1 MKRREVI
8 KRLSVLPV
16 AGAAFGATLP
26 MYSCNTEVASNKR
39 DLFDELGVKRLINC
53 SLTKTFLSGSIMLP
67 EVLEAIDQTSGSF
80 ANMHELQDRAG
91 EKIAE
96 MLECEAAMVT
106 SGAAGGIVLGTAAT
120 MTGTDPE
127 KINQLPDLPG
137 PKREVIIQKSHRSE
151 WDQLIRV
158 AGAKLVEVDGPDE
171 MEKAIN
177 KNTVMAFFL
186 NCAEKHS
193 ISHEEFVAISKEHNI
208 VSFND
213 CAADVPPVDNLF
225 KYIRMGF
232 DLVTFSGGKMMH
244 GPQSTGLLFGRKDL
258 IRAARLN
265 NSPHECPVA
274 RPMKV
279 NKEEIFG
286 MYVALKSYLEKD
298 HEKEWQEWLDRI
310 NYISEYL
317 KDIPTLKSE
326 TVMPTTVA
334 NAFPSMK
341 ISWDQSAVKITLQDM
356 IESLLSGNP
365 GIYTTGE
372 DNALE
377 IHVILL
383 QPRQV
388 KFVAQRIKDILGQ
401 AVSSQT

>member
-8 KRLSVLPV
+8 KKLSILPV
-16 AGAAFGATLP
+16 AGAAFGSTFPL
-26 MYSCNTEVASNKR
+26 YSCNTGHAANNG
-39 DLFDELGVKRLINC
+39 DLFDELGVQRLINC
-53 SLTKTFLSGSIMLP
+53 TLTKTYLSGSIMLP
-67 EVLEAIDQTSGSF
+67 QVLEAIESTSGSF
-80 ANMHELQDRAG
+80 ANMHDLQDRAG

-106 SGAAGGIVLGTAAT
+106 SGSAGAIVLGTAAT

-127 KINQLPDLPG
+127 KIKQLPDLPG
-137 PKREVIIQKSHRSE
+137 PKREVIIQKSHRCE
-151 WDQLIRV
+151 WDQCIRF
-158 AGAKLVEVDGPDE
+158 AGAKLVEVEGTDE

-186 NCAEKHS
+186 NCAKTHS
-193 ISHEEFVAISKEHNI
+193 ISHEEFVAISKKHNI
-208 VSFND
+208 VSFID

-225 KYIRMGF
+225 KYIRTGF

-244 GPQSTGLLFGRKDL
+244 GPQSSGLLFGREDL

-310 NYISEYL
+310 KYIGDYL
-317 KDIPTLKSE
+317 ADIPTVKSE
-326 TVMPTTVA
+326 TVFPSTVE

-341 ISWDQSAVKITLQDM
+341 ITWDRSTVKITLQGM

-365 GIYTTGE
+365 GIYATGE
-372 DNALE
+372 DNALD

-383 QPRQV
+383 QHGQLE
-388 KFVAQRIKDILGQ
+388 FVAQRIKEILEQ
-401 AVSSQT
+401 AVSA